1 MSTTTTTLPYSVST
15 GSAFSAFDKLQ
26 GIKNYAHWKMNM
38 HTVLLALWQ
47 WGMVDGMIK
56 RPDPVDKDNLMP
68 DEVTAMEVWDLRAIS
83 GFMEISFRVAD
94 SAKNVLGSSQS
105 PKDAWEALE
114 RHFGAWKEGIQSSLI
129 PNLEATDVCGEW
141 KRLDLHPPRL
151 HGRFTLA
158 AGGVQRS
165 QLPDPRSARE
175 AMAAPDAQAGGT
187 LWTER
192 I

>member
-26 GIKNYAHWKMNM
+26 GIKNCAHWKMNM

-129 PNLEATDVCGEW
+129 SKLQMAT
-141 KRLDLHPPRL
+141 
-151 HGRFTLA
+151 
-158 AGGVQRS
+158 
-165 QLPDPRSARE
+165 
-175 AMAAPDAQAGGT
+175 
-187 LWTER
+187 
-192 I
+192 